1 MKVEDLT
8 IKIEDC
14 LKPVGLQSEY
24 VIDNYRNYMMGKKP
38 HIIMEMFFFGKM
50 SDPFCP
56 YAICT

>member
-38 HIIMEMFFFGKM
+38 HIIFFGKM